1 MLHRMFQTRYSLLHL
16 SYLSSESSPL
26 FMYVDWPHGT
36 IIVNRSILAALLHR
50 NFDIQTEYLYGFSA
64 RISYYEKIFHPS
76 RLENNWRCNY
86 VNVRLFGVCLPN
98 LVYKV
103 ACYIHSSA
111 CYHTCLLHSL
121 LPELLEVLV
130 LNLSSNCLQR
140 DTQFSLVRALPRS
153 LKSCRSS

>member
-50 NFDIQTEYLYGFSA
+50 NFDIQTEYLYGFGA

-76 RLENNWRCNY
+76 RLENN
-86 VNVRLFGVCLPN
+86 
-98 LVYKV
+98 
-103 ACYIHSSA
+103 
-111 CYHTCLLHSL
+111 
-121 LPELLEVLV
+121 
-130 LNLSSNCLQR
+130 
-140 DTQFSLVRALPRS
+140 
-153 LKSCRSS
+153 